1 MVEGRLVVESAD
13 ALHNLQ
19 VTIQLLAENR
29 PPTVVLYCGLSR
41 INWICILLEE
51 LVIRTMFNT

>member
-19 VTIQLLAENR
+19 VVIQLLVENR
-29 PPTVVLYCGLSR
+29 PPTVVPCCGLSR
-41 INWICILLEE
+41 INWICILLEQS
-51 LVIRTMFNT
+51 VIRTMFNT